1 MNPYMP
7 QQMMPYPYGIPQA
20 NQPQLIYPQYNPLFY
35 PRYPNTNLI
44 QPNPLPNF
52 QNQQIVNQPQ
62 ILNNQIQQNTETP
75 ESNEPQKPSEKMK
88 ILTKYKDIYVPSIFL
103 LDYTD
108 TSKPPYNLFIQ
119 SQQQQQ
125 MQQIPGQF
133 MNNNQNNQLN
143 IKYFNY
149 GYNFE
154 QWKKYV
160 IDIKGK
166 FDELNEL
173 VKQKKIILPEP
184 DNELEYLMALPSDYG
199 GLGDIQQDQK
209 YSNVKFYDPKDTSK
223 NPENKSFMEM
233 IKFDRD
239 TTWFPLEPNQFS
251 LNKPKINYININ
263 TSDNPMIMQNNFL
276 NSNLNQSTIV
286 SKSNENN
293 NGNNSLPKESDDKE
307 Q

>member
-44 QPNPLPNF
+44 PPNPLPNF

-62 ILNNQIQQNTETP
+62 IQNNQIQQNTETP

-233 IKFDRD
+233 IKFERD

-276 NSNLNQSTIV
+276 NSNPNQSTIV

-293 NGNNSLPKESDDKE
+293 NGNNSLIKESDNKE

>member
-7 QQMMPYPYGIPQA
+7 QQMMPFPYGIPQA

-62 ILNNQIQQNTETP
+62 ILNNQIQQNTETL

-233 IKFDRD
+233 IKYERD

-293 NGNNSLPKESDDKE
+293 NGNNSLIKESDIKE

>member
-1 MNPYMP
+1 MP

-125 MQQIPGQF
+125 IQQIPGQF

-233 IKFDRD
+233 IKFERD

-293 NGNNSLPKESDDKE
+293 NGNNSLIKESDDKE

>member
-307 Q
+307 R

>member
-7 QQMMPYPYGIPQA
+7 QQMMPFPYGIPQA

-52 QNQQIVNQPQ
+52 QNQQIINQPQ
-62 ILNNQIQQNTETP
+62 IQNNQIQQNTETP

-233 IKFDRD
+233 IKFERD

-307 Q
+307 R

>member
-1 MNPYMP
+1 MP

-293 NGNNSLPKESDDKE
+293 NGNNSLPKESDNKE
-307 Q
+307 R

>member
-52 QNQQIVNQPQ
+52 QNQQIINQPQ
-62 ILNNQIQQNTETP
+62 IQNNQIQQNTETP

-233 IKFDRD
+233 IKFERD

-307 Q
+307 R

>member
-62 ILNNQIQQNTETP
+62 IQNNQIQQNTETP

-307 Q
+307 R

>member
-35 PRYPNTNLI
+35 PRYPTTNLI

-233 IKFDRD
+233 IKFERD

-307 Q
+307 R

>member
-1 MNPYMP
+1 MP

-62 ILNNQIQQNTETP
+62 IQNNQIQQNTETS

-160 IDIKGK
+160 IDIEGK

-233 IKFDRD
+233 IKFERD

-276 NSNLNQSTIV
+276 NSNPNQSTIV

-293 NGNNSLPKESDDKE
+293 NGNNSLIKESDDKE

>member
-7 QQMMPYPYGIPQA
+7 QQMMPFPYGIPQA

-44 QPNPLPNF
+44 HPNPLPNF

-125 MQQIPGQF
+125 IQQIPGQF

-233 IKFDRD
+233 IKFERD

-307 Q
+307 R